1 MPMNKGPL
9 QIILQFLVLALLQL
23 LLFNNIRFTGYI
35 NPYVYILFF
44 ILLPFD
50 FSGSLMLVLAL
61 AMGLILDLFM
71 GTPGVHSLATVL
83 VAFIR
88 PGVLN
93 LIAPHDGYNLN
104 TLPRVSQMG
113 LLWFVKYTAIIVV
126 IHHLV
131 FFYAEVFSFSHFF
144 FTLLKVLLSALFSIA
159 FIVGSQFFVF
169 RN

>member
-1 MPMNKGPL
+1 MNKGPIP
-9 QIILQFLVLALLQL
+9 IIIQFVVLVLLQL
-23 LLFNNIRFTGYI
+23 LLFNNIRFSGFI
-35 NPYVYILFF
+35 NPYVYVLFF

-50 FSGSLMLVLAL
+50 FSGTLMQVLGL

-83 VAFIR
+83 IAFVR

-93 LIAPHDGYNLN
+93 LIAPHDGYDLN

-113 LLWFVKYTAIIVV
+113 LIWFVKYAAIIIV

-131 FFYAEVFSFSHFF
+131 LFYAEVFSFSHFF
-144 FTLLKVLLSALFSIA
+144 FTLLKVFLSSVFTLV
-159 FIVGSQFFVF
+159 FIVLSQFFVF
-169 RN
+169 RK

>member
-1 MPMNKGPL
+1 MSKGPV
-9 QIILQFLVLALLQL
+9 QIIIQFVVLVLLQL
-23 LLFNNIRFTGYI
+23 LLFNNIRFSGFI

-50 FSGSLMLVLAL
+50 FSGSLMMVLAL
-61 AMGLILDLFM
+61 IMGLILDLFM

-83 VAFIR
+83 IAFAR

-93 LIAPHDGYNLN
+93 LIAPHDGYDLN

-113 LLWFVKYTAIIVV
+113 LIWFVRYAVIIIV

-131 FFYAEVFSFSHFF
+131 LFYAEVFSFSHFF
-144 FTLLKVLLSALFSIA
+144 FTLLKAFLSSVFTLV
-159 FIVGSQFFVF
+159 FIVLSQFFVF

>member
-1 MPMNKGPL
+1 MNKGPV
-9 QIILQFLVLALLQL
+9 QIIIQFVVLLLLQL
-23 LLFNNIRFTGYI
+23 LLFNNIRFSGFI
-35 NPYVYILFF
+35 NPYVYVLFF

-50 FSGSLMLVLAL
+50 FSKTLMLVLAL
-61 AMGLILDLFM
+61 VMGLILYLFM

-83 VAFIR
+83 IVFVR

-104 TLPRVSQMG
+104 ILPRVSQMG
-113 LLWFVKYTAIIVV
+113 LIWFVKYVAIMVL
-126 IHHLV
+126 IHHMV

-144 FTLLKVLLSALFSIA
+144 FTLLKVLLSSVFTLTVILL
-159 FIVGSQFFVF
+159 SQFFVF

>member
-1 MPMNKGPL
+1 MSKGPV
-9 QIILQFLVLALLQL
+9 QIILQFVVLLLLQL
-23 LLFNNIRFTGYI
+23 LLFNNIRFSGFI

-83 VAFIR
+83 IAFIR
-88 PGVLN
+88 PGMLN

-104 TLPRVSQMG
+104 SLPRVSQMG
-113 LLWFVKYTAIIVV
+113 LIWFIKYAAIIVV

-131 FFYAEVFSFSHFF
+131 LFYAEAFSFAHFF
-144 FTLLKVLLSALFSIA
+144 FTLLKVLLSSVFTLA
-159 FIVGSQFFVF
+159 FIVLSQFFVF

>member
-1 MPMNKGPL
+1 MSKGPI
-9 QIILQFLVLALLQL
+9 QIILQFVVLVLLQL
-23 LLFNNIRFTGYI
+23 LLFNNIRFSGFI
-35 NPYVYILFF
+35 NPYVYVLFF

-50 FSGSLMLVLAL
+50 FSGTLMLVLGL
-61 AMGLILDLFM
+61 VMGLILDLFM

-83 VAFIR
+83 IAFAR

-93 LIAPHDGYNLN
+93 LIAPHDGYDLN

-113 LLWFVKYTAIIVV
+113 LIWFVKYAAIIIV

-131 FFYAEVFSFSHFF
+131 LFYAEVFSFSHFF
-144 FTLLKVLLSALFSIA
+144 FTLLKAVLSSVFTLV
-159 FIVGSQFFVF
+159 FIVISQFFVF

>member
-1 MPMNKGPL
+1 MSKGPIP
-9 QIILQFLVLALLQL
+9 IIIQFVVLVLLQL
-23 LLFNNIRFTGYI
+23 LLFNNIRFSGFI
-35 NPYVYILFF
+35 NPYVYVLFF

-50 FSGSLMLVLAL
+50 FSGSLMLVLGL

-83 VAFIR
+83 IAFVR

-93 LIAPHDGYNLN
+93 LIAPHDGYDLN

-113 LLWFVKYTAIIVV
+113 LIWFVKYAAIIIV

-131 FFYAEVFSFSHFF
+131 LFYAEVFSFSHFF
-144 FTLLKVLLSALFSIA
+144 FTLLKVFLSSVFTLV
-159 FIVGSQFFVF
+159 FIVLSQFFVF
-169 RN
+169 RK

>member
-1 MPMNKGPL
+1 MSKGPV
-9 QIILQFLVLALLQL
+9 QIIIQFVVLVLLQL
-23 LLFNNIRFTGYI
+23 LLFNNIRFSGFI
-35 NPYVYILFF
+35 NPYVYVLFF

-61 AMGLILDLFM
+61 IMGLILDLFM
-71 GTPGVHSLATVL
+71 GTPGVHSFATIL
-83 VAFIR
+83 IAFAR

-93 LIAPHDGYNLN
+93 LIAPHDGYDLN

-113 LLWFVKYTAIIVV
+113 LIWFVKYAVIIIV

-131 FFYAEVFSFSHFF
+131 LFYAEVFSFSHFF
-144 FTLLKVLLSALFSIA
+144 FTLLKVILSSVFTLV
-159 FIVGSQFFVF
+159 FIVLSQFFVF

>member
-1 MPMNKGPL
+1 MSKGPV
-9 QIILQFLVLALLQL
+9 QIILQFVVLLLLQL
-23 LLFNNIRFTGYI
+23 LLFNNIRFSGFI
-35 NPYVYILFF
+35 NPYVYVLFF

-83 VAFIR
+83 IAFIR
-88 PGVLN
+88 PGMLN

-104 TLPRVSQMG
+104 SLPRVSHMG
-113 LLWFVKYTAIIVV
+113 LIWFIKYAAIIVV

-131 FFYAEVFSFSHFF
+131 LFYAEAFSFAHFF
-144 FTLLKVLLSALFSIA
+144 FTLLKVLLSSVFTLA
-159 FIVGSQFFVF
+159 FIVLSQFFIF

>member
-1 MPMNKGPL
+1 MNKGPV
-9 QIILQFLVLALLQL
+9 QIIVQFVVVLLLQL
-23 LLFNNIRFTGYI
+23 LLFNNIRFSGFI
-35 NPYVYILFF
+35 NPYVYVLFF

-50 FSGSLMLVLAL
+50 FSKTLMLVLAL
-61 AMGLILDLFM
+61 VMGLILDLFM

-83 VAFIR
+83 IAFIR

-104 TLPRVSQMG
+104 VLPRVSQMG
-113 LLWFVKYTAIIVV
+113 LIWFVKYVAIMVL

-144 FTLLKVLLSALFSIA
+144 FTLLKVLLSSVFTFAVILL
-159 FIVGSQFFVF
+159 SQFFVF